1 MSACWCSR
9 PAAGTATCGSTCRW
23 AGGKLLQ
30 QRRHDWMYESEPVAG
45 LAGRRIECAR
55 GKVVGGSSSINAMAY
70 VRGNRAD
77 YDRWAAAGLTQWS
90 YAHALPYF
98 RRQERWEG
106 GGDAYRGGDGPL
118 ATETSRY
125 EDPLCDAY
133 VDAAR
138 AAGLPATEDYNGAQQ
153 DGFARMQMTIE
164 HGRRCSGAVAYL
176 RPALSRP
183 NLTVEIKALVT
194 RLLFDGA
201 RVVGVEYI
209 RHGEKTV
216 VRAEREVIL
225 SGGSIN
231 SPQLLML
238 SGIGD
243 PDELGAQRNPGAS
256 SPERRR
262 QESAGSRRRAR
273 HLRPPRRRP
282 VPAEH
287 AARPPGP
294 EHRAGL
300 RLRHRLRDQPAG
312 RAHRIPQER
321 FEPADSRH
329 PASLHR
335 RAAVRGAPLSA
346 AVLAAFFRRL
356 RVPAGRAPPGIARA
370 DPAGIDRP
378 ARGAAHRAEPAR
390 HRPGLEQHPGGH
402 STVSRAVASAR
413 AAPFIKTEIGPGP
426 AATSDEA
433 IDAHIRATAVTAHH
447 PAGTCRMGTD
457 AMAVV
462 DPELRVRGTEGLR
475 VVDASVFPDLVG
487 GNINAPVVMI
497 AEKAADLI
505 RGRTPLAP
513 ATVCE
518 YFPVFYTATEGP
530 APRCTASTSMTAA
543 CASGRSN
550 MHAIATLWPRVRC
563 LRFRAAPATAV
574 DSSLRYRCIAP
585 GLPHDTV
592 EERQTQSAGLCDR
605 RCSRPAC

>member
-1 MSACWCSR
+1 MKPRTFDYVVVGAGSAGCTLANRLTEDRDVSVLVLE
-9 PAAGTATCGSTCRW
+9 
-23 AGGKLLQ
+23 AGGWDRDMWIHLPLGWGRLLQ

-77 YDRWAAAGLTQWS
+77 YDRWAAAGLTGWS

-106 GGDAYRGGDGPL
+106 GGDVYRGGDGPL
-118 ATETSRY
+118 VTEKSRY

-138 AAGLPATEDYNGAQQ
+138 AAGLPVTEDYNGAQQ

-164 HGRRCSGAVAYL
+164 NGRRCSGAVAYL
-176 RPALSRP
+176 RPALSRR

-201 RVVGVEYI
+201 RVVGVEYT

-225 SGGSIN
+225 AGGSIN

-243 PDELGAQRNPGAS
+243 PDELGAQQIPVRVPLSGVGKNLQDHVAALVTYARREGGPFLHNMRLDRLAVSIAQGFVFGTGFASNLPGGPTAFLKSDAS
-256 SPERRR
+256 QPIPDIQLLFIAAPLFE
-262 QESAGSRRRAR
+262 AR
-273 HLRPPRRRP
+273 PYLPPFSQPFSDGFACRVVVLRPESRGEIRLASADPR
-282 VPAEH
+282 
-287 AARPPGP
+287 AAPRI
-294 EHRAGL
+294 EQNLLATDRDWTSIRAGL
-300 RLRHRLRDQPAG
+300 RLFRELSH
-312 RAHRIPQER
+312 H
-321 FEPADSRH
+321 
-329 PASLHR
+329 ASL
-335 RAAVRGAPLSA
+335 
-346 AVLAAFFRRL
+346 
-356 RVPAGRAPPGIARA
+356 
-370 DPAGIDRP
+370 
-378 ARGAAHRAEPAR
+378 
-390 HRPGLEQHPGGH
+390 Q
-402 STVSRAVASAR
+402 
-413 AAPFIKTEIGPGP
+413 PFIKTEIGPGP
-426 AATSDEA
+426 AATSEEA

-475 VVDASVFPDLVG
+475 IVDASVFPDLVG

-497 AEKAADLI
+497 AEQAADLI
-505 RGRTPLAP
+505 RGRTPLA
-513 ATVCE
+513 
-518 YFPVFYTATEGP
+518 
-530 APRCTASTSMTAA
+530 AA
-543 CASGRSN
+543 E
-550 MHAIATLWPRVRC
+550 V
-563 LRFRAAPATAV
+563 
-574 DSSLRYRCIAP
+574 
-585 GLPHDTV
+585 
-592 EERQTQSAGLCDR
+592 
-605 RCSRPAC
+605 

>member
-1 MSACWCSR
+1 VKPRTVDYIIVGAGSAGCTLASR
-9 PAAGTATCGSTCRW
+9 LTEDRDVNVLVLE
-23 AGGKLLQ
+23 AGGWDRDMWIRLPLGWGRLLQ

-77 YDRWAAAGLTQWS
+77 YDRWAAAGLSGWS

-138 AAGLPATEDYNGAQQ
+138 AAGLPVTEDYNGAQQ

-176 RPALSRP
+176 RPALSRR
-183 NLTVEIKALVT
+183 NLTVEIRALVT
-194 RLLFDGA
+194 RLLFEGA

-243 PDELGAQRNPGAS
+243 PDELGAQEIPVTVPLSGVGKNLQDHVAALVTYA
-256 SPERRR
+256 RR
-262 QESAGSRRRAR
+262 QGGPFQQNMRLDRLALGIAQGSVFGTGFATNLPGGLTAFLKSDSSQPIPDIQLLFIAAPLFEAR
-273 HLRPPRRRP
+273 PYLPPFSQPFSDGFACRLVVLRPESRGQIRLASADPQAAPRIEQNLLATDRDWKSI
-282 VPAEH
+282 
-287 AARPPGP
+287 
-294 EHRAGL
+294 RAGIAL
-300 RLRHRLRDQPAG
+300 FRDLAQQPAL
-312 RAHRIPQER
+312 Q
-321 FEPADSRH
+321 
-329 PASLHR
+329 
-335 RAAVRGAPLSA
+335 
-346 AVLAAFFRRL
+346 
-356 RVPAGRAPPGIARA
+356 
-370 DPAGIDRP
+370 
-378 ARGAAHRAEPAR
+378 
-390 HRPGLEQHPGGH
+390 
-402 STVSRAVASAR
+402 
-413 AAPFIKTEIGPGP
+413 PFIKTEIGPGP
-426 AATSDEA
+426 AATTDQA
-433 IDAHIRATAVTAHH
+433 IDTHIRATAVTAHH
-447 PAGTCRMGTD
+447 PAGTCRMGRD

-487 GNINAPVVMI
+487 GNINAAVVMI

-505 RGRTPLAP
+505 RGRIPLA
-513 ATVCE
+513 
-518 YFPVFYTATEGP
+518 
-530 APRCTASTSMTAA
+530 AA
-543 CASGRSN
+543 E
-550 MHAIATLWPRVRC
+550 V
-563 LRFRAAPATAV
+563 
-574 DSSLRYRCIAP
+574 
-585 GLPHDTV
+585 
-592 EERQTQSAGLCDR
+592 
-605 RCSRPAC
+605 

>member
-1 MSACWCSR
+1 MLVLE
-9 PAAGTATCGSTCRW
+9 
-23 AGGKLLQ
+23 AGGWDRDMWIHLPLGWGRLLQ

-77 YDRWAAAGLTQWS
+77 YDRWAAAGLTEWS

-118 ATETSRY
+118 VTETSRY

-243 PDELGAQRNPGAS
+243 PDELGAQRIPGAS

-262 QESAGSRRRAR
+262 QEPAGSRRRAR

-287 AARPPGP
+287 AARPPG
-294 EHRAGL
+294 L
-300 RLRHRLRDQPAG
+300 
-312 RAHRIPQER
+312 
-321 FEPADSRH
+321 
-329 PASLHR
+329 
-335 RAAVRGAPLSA
+335 
-346 AVLAAFFRRL
+346 
-356 RVPAGRAPPGIARA
+356 
-370 DPAGIDRP
+370 
-378 ARGAAHRAEPAR
+378 
-390 HRPGLEQHPGGH
+390 
-402 STVSRAVASAR
+402 
-413 AAPFIKTEIGPGP
+413 
-426 AATSDEA
+426 
-433 IDAHIRATAVTAHH
+433 
-447 PAGTCRMGTD
+447 
-457 AMAVV
+457 
-462 DPELRVRGTEGLR
+462 
-475 VVDASVFPDLVG
+475 
-487 GNINAPVVMI
+487 
-497 AEKAADLI
+497 
-505 RGRTPLAP
+505 
-513 ATVCE
+513 
-518 YFPVFYTATEGP
+518 
-530 APRCTASTSMTAA
+530 
-543 CASGRSN
+543 
-550 MHAIATLWPRVRC
+550 
-563 LRFRAAPATAV
+563 
-574 DSSLRYRCIAP
+574 
-585 GLPHDTV
+585 
-592 EERQTQSAGLCDR
+592 
-605 RCSRPAC
+605 

>member
-1 MSACWCSR
+1 MKPRTFDYVIVGAGSAGCTLANRLTEDSDV
-9 PAAGTATCGSTCRW
+9 SVLVLE
-23 AGGKLLQ
+23 AGGWDRDMWIHLPLGWGRLLQ

-77 YDRWAAAGLTQWS
+77 YDRWAAAGLTRMVLR
-90 YAHALPYF
+90 A
-98 RRQERWEG
+98 
-106 GGDAYRGGDGPL
+106 
-118 ATETSRY
+118 
-125 EDPLCDAY
+125 C
-133 VDAAR
+133 AAVFP
-138 AAGLPATEDYNGAQQ
+138 AAGALGGRRRRSIAGATVRWRRKRRATRIRFAMPMRMPPARPACRRREDYNGAQQ

-243 PDELGAQRNPGAS
+243 PDELGAQRHPGAS
-256 SPERRR
+256 SPARRR
-262 QESAGSRRRAR
+262 QEPAGSRRRAR
-273 HLRPPRRRP
+273 HLRPPPRRP
-282 VPAEH
+282 VPAQH
-287 AARPPGP
+287 AARPLGL
-294 EHRAGL
+294 EHRPGL
-300 RLRHRLRDQPAG
+300 RLRHRLRNQPAG
-312 RAHRIPQER
+312 WAHGIPQER
-321 FEPADSRH
+321 FEPANSRH
-329 PASLHR
+329 PAALHR
-335 RAAVRGAPLSA
+335 RAPVRWRALIC
-346 AVLAAFFRRL
+346 RRSRSL
-356 RVPAGRAPPGIARA
+356 FP
-370 DPAGIDRP
+370 
-378 ARGAAHRAEPAR
+378 
-390 HRPGLEQHPGGH
+390 
-402 STVSRAVASAR
+402 TVSRAGWSCSARNRRGQVRLASADPR
-413 AAPFIKTEIGPGP
+413 AAPRIEQNLLATDRDWNSIRAGIRLFRELSHQPALQPFIKTEIGPGP

-487 GNINAPVVMI
+487 GNINAAVVMI

-513 ATVCE
+513 A
-518 YFPVFYTATEGP
+518 
-530 APRCTASTSMTAA
+530 
-543 CASGRSN
+543 
-550 MHAIATLWPRVRC
+550 
-563 LRFRAAPATAV
+563 AV
-574 DSSLRYRCIAP
+574 
-585 GLPHDTV
+585 
-592 EERQTQSAGLCDR
+592 
-605 RCSRPAC
+605 

>member
-1 MSACWCSR
+1 VKPRTVDYIIVGAGSAGCTLASR
-9 PAAGTATCGSTCRW
+9 LTEDRDVNVLVLE
-23 AGGKLLQ
+23 AGGWDRDMWIRLPLGWGRLLQ

-77 YDRWAAAGLTQWS
+77 YDRWAAAGLSGWS

-138 AAGLPATEDYNGAQQ
+138 AAGLPVTEDYNGARQ

-176 RPALSRP
+176 RPALSRR
-183 NLTVEIKALVT
+183 NLTVEIRALVT
-194 RLLFDGA
+194 RLLFEGA

-243 PDELGAQRNPGAS
+243 PDELGAQEIPVTVPLSGVGKNLQDHVAALVTYA
-256 SPERRR
+256 RR
-262 QESAGSRRRAR
+262 QGGPFQQNMRLDRLALGIAQGSVFGTGFATNLPGGLTAFLKSDSSQPIPDIQLLFIAAPLFEAR
-273 HLRPPRRRP
+273 PYLPPFSQPFSDGFACRLVVLRPESRGQIRLASADPQAAPRIEQNLLATDRDWKSI
-282 VPAEH
+282 
-287 AARPPGP
+287 
-294 EHRAGL
+294 RAGIAL
-300 RLRHRLRDQPAG
+300 FRELAQQPAL
-312 RAHRIPQER
+312 Q
-321 FEPADSRH
+321 
-329 PASLHR
+329 
-335 RAAVRGAPLSA
+335 
-346 AVLAAFFRRL
+346 
-356 RVPAGRAPPGIARA
+356 
-370 DPAGIDRP
+370 
-378 ARGAAHRAEPAR
+378 
-390 HRPGLEQHPGGH
+390 
-402 STVSRAVASAR
+402 
-413 AAPFIKTEIGPGP
+413 PFIKTEIGPGP
-426 AATSDEA
+426 AATTDQA

-447 PAGTCRMGTD
+447 PAGTCRMGRD

-487 GNINAPVVMI
+487 GNINAAVVMI

-505 RGRTPLAP
+505 RGRIPLA
-513 ATVCE
+513 
-518 YFPVFYTATEGP
+518 
-530 APRCTASTSMTAA
+530 AA
-543 CASGRSN
+543 E
-550 MHAIATLWPRVRC
+550 V
-563 LRFRAAPATAV
+563 
-574 DSSLRYRCIAP
+574 
-585 GLPHDTV
+585 
-592 EERQTQSAGLCDR
+592 
-605 RCSRPAC
+605 

>member
-1 MSACWCSR
+1 VKPRTVDYIIVGAGSAGCTLASR
-9 PAAGTATCGSTCRW
+9 LTEDRDVNVLVLE
-23 AGGKLLQ
+23 AGGWDRDMWIRLPLGWGRLLQ

-77 YDRWAAAGLTQWS
+77 YDRWAAAGLSGWS

-138 AAGLPATEDYNGAQQ
+138 AAGLPVTEDYNGARQ

-176 RPALSRP
+176 RPALSRR
-183 NLTVEIKALVT
+183 NLTVEIRALVT
-194 RLLFDGA
+194 RLLFEGA

-243 PDELGAQRNPGAS
+243 PDELGAQEIPVTVPLSGVGKNLQDHVAALVTYA
-256 SPERRR
+256 RR
-262 QESAGSRRRAR
+262 QGGPFQQNMRLDRLALGIAQGSVFGTGFATNLPGGLTAFLKSDSSQPIPDIQLLFIAASLFEAR
-273 HLRPPRRRP
+273 PYLPPFSQPFSDGFACRLVVLRPESR
-282 VPAEH
+282 
-287 AARPPGP
+287 GQI
-294 EHRAGL
+294 
-300 RLRHRLRDQPAG
+300 RLALQ
-312 RAHRIPQER
+312 
-321 FEPADSRH
+321 
-329 PASLHR
+329 
-335 RAAVRGAPLSA
+335 
-346 AVLAAFFRRL
+346 
-356 RVPAGRAPPGIARA
+356 
-370 DPAGIDRP
+370 
-378 ARGAAHRAEPAR
+378 
-390 HRPGLEQHPGGH
+390 
-402 STVSRAVASAR
+402 
-413 AAPFIKTEIGPGP
+413 PFIKTEIAPGP
-426 AATSDEA
+426 AATTDQA

-447 PAGTCRMGTD
+447 PAGTCRMGRD

-487 GNINAPVVMI
+487 GNINAAVVMI

-505 RGRTPLAP
+505 RGRIPLA
-513 ATVCE
+513 
-518 YFPVFYTATEGP
+518 
-530 APRCTASTSMTAA
+530 AA
-543 CASGRSN
+543 E
-550 MHAIATLWPRVRC
+550 V
-563 LRFRAAPATAV
+563 
-574 DSSLRYRCIAP
+574 
-585 GLPHDTV
+585 
-592 EERQTQSAGLCDR
+592 
-605 RCSRPAC
+605 